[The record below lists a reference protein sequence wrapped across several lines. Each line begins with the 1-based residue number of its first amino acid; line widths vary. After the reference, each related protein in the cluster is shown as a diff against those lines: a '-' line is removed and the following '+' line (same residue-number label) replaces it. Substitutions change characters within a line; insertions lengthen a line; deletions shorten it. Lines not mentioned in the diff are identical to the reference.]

1 MQIKNKLFPY
11 PTINNSRLDSCYKDT
26 TYSLEYEQLQEDE
39 YLILKD
45 AHIEINNE
53 AIINLIK
60 EGKAKACVI
69 VECSKSVFRKTYNIG
84 LEPEDIKILIS
95 DLSDRVVIS
104 SFIYATQDIENYRN
118 NDFLEDYE
126 DYNFYIEKYD
136 IIAIDNG
143 STIVIDYDE
152 TSDKK
157 VSSIFLIIK
166 DTETDKKNM
175 RVEIGDK
182 IIAYLPEKQFNMYD
196 NMKKNNNYQNI
207 FFSMLA
213 IPILIEALEKIKN
226 EQYDFDEIELNYRWF
241 RSVKNGFQKKY
252 GYELTE
258 DKFYEIDSAE
268 LAQELLNNGTV
279 NAIEDLMKITFG
291 NIMIGGNDDEQD

>member
-11 PTINNSRLDSCYKDT
+11 PTINNSRLDSCYKET
-26 TYSLEYEQLQEDE
+26 TYSFEYEQLQEDE
-39 YLILKD
+39 YLVLKD

-53 AIINLIK
+53 PIINLIK

-143 STIVIDYDE
+143 STLVIDYDE
-152 TSDKK
+152 TTDKK

-241 RSVKNGFQKKY
+241 RSVKNGFKKKY

-258 DKFYEIDSAE
+258 EKFYEIDSAE

-291 NIMIGGNDDEQD
+291 NIMIGGNEDEQD

>member
-26 TYSLEYEQLQEDE
+26 TYSLEYEQVQEDE
-39 YLILKD
+39 YLVLKD

-241 RSVKNGFQKKY
+241 RSVKNGFKKKY

-291 NIMIGGNDDEQD
+291 NIMIGGNEYEQD

>member
-39 YLILKD
+39 YLVLKD

-143 STIVIDYDE
+143 STLVIDYDE
-152 TSDKK
+152 TTDKK

>member
-291 NIMIGGNDDEQD
+291 NIMIGGNEDEQD

>member
-26 TYSLEYEQLQEDE
+26 TYSLEYEQVQEDE
-39 YLILKD
+39 YLVLKD

-53 AIINLIK
+53 ARINLIK

-241 RSVKNGFQKKY
+241 RSVKNGFKKKY

-291 NIMIGGNDDEQD
+291 NIMIGGNEYEQD

>member
-26 TYSLEYEQLQEDE
+26 TYSLEYEQVQEDE
-39 YLILKD
+39 YLVLKD

-241 RSVKNGFQKKY
+241 RSVKNGFKKKY

>member
-26 TYSLEYEQLQEDE
+26 TYSLEYEQVQEDE
-39 YLILKD
+39 YLVLKD

-291 NIMIGGNDDEQD
+291 NIMIGGNEDEQD